1 MDINATLLVE
11 MIIFLIFFMVTKHYI
26 WPPII
31 QALDERKALIDKGL
45 KQADEARQKLEQA
58 DKETKSALNKA
69 ALEANKIILN
79 AQKEAQ
85 SIVNKTKK
93 TCQER
98 LNKLDKELEVQAEQ
112 AQKKAQKKIEGEM
125 LAVATKICLKALAG
139 SLDQKTASRLIETQ
153 TSTEN

>member
-31 QALDERKALIDKGL
+31 QALDERRALIDRGL
-45 KQADEARQKLEQA
+45 KQADEARQKLEHT
-58 DKETKSALNKA
+58 DKETKSAINKA
-69 ALEANKIILN
+69 SLQANKIILN

-85 SIVNKTKK
+85 NIINRTKK

-98 LNKLDKELEVQAEQ
+98 LNKLDKELEVQTQQ

-125 LAVATKICLKALAG
+125 LAIATKVCLKALAG

-153 TSTEN
+153 TSAEN